1 MKKQKE
7 INTKDLCEIIVNAI
21 QEDPYFTKEVLVPK
35 IKTLISMFRLRL
47 SSANYG
53 KILNDNK
60 AENLIRKNE
69 LHNLEKEFWKQQLK
83 SIVRN
88 EDMQKYY
95 DLLDTERAKWSNEN
109 EL

>member
-1 MKKQKE
+1 MKKEKDISTKE
-7 INTKDLCEIIVNAI
+7 LCEIIVKAI
-21 QEDPYFTKEVLVPK
+21 QDEPYFTKDILVPK

-53 KILNDNK
+53 KVLNDNK

-69 LHNLEKEFWKQQLK
+69 LHNYEKEFWKLQLK
-83 SIVRN
+83 QLVGDDN
-88 EDMQKYY
+88 MQKYY
-95 DLLDTERAKWSNEN
+95 DLLDERRMIWSNET

>member
-1 MKKQKE
+1 MAG
-7 INTKDLCEIIVNAI
+7 C
-21 QEDPYFTKEVLVPK
+21 F
-35 IKTLISMFRLRL
+35 
-47 SSANYG
+47 G

-69 LHNLEKEFWKQQLK
+69 LHNLETEFWKQQLK